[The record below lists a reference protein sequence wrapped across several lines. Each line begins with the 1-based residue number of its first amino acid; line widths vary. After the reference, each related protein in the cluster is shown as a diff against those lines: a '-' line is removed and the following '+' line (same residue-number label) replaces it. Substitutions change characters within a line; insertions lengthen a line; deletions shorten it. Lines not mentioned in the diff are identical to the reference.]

1 MSAYLNLCIY
11 FLAFWSFS
19 GASFPFF
26 WSNWGRCEPFW
37 VSVDPFGPQFEQ
49 KEKNV
54 KISQVWL
61 WLCGAWQL
69 RRRTHGNALA
79 SPDIDMS
86 LYLQKSPVYLQKSAF
101 ACIFANESAYLD
113 IPCVLV
119 CAHHVCSPIAIRV
132 SHSLLTHVCHVC
144 HVSDVYVTMSA
155 AEPCIFTKRNKRAKE
170 PVCNGAL
177 CTRTRALYIRKK
189 SPTPPQQHPYL
200 LCSQQAGDL

>member
-101 ACIFANESAYLD
+101 ACIFANESACLD
-113 IPCVLV
+113 ISCVLV

-144 HVSDVYVTMSA
+144 HVSDV
-155 AEPCIFTKRNKRAKE
+155 CHN
-170 PVCNGAL
+170 VC
-177 CTRTRALYIRKK
+177 RRALYIHKTQQKSKRASLQWSPVYPHK
-189 SPTPPQQHPYL
+189 SPVYPQKKPHTSTTTPISISAL
-200 LCSQQAGDL
+200 ATGR